1 MRRTAAAGAWRQW
14 MGARGRQRSTGVPL
28 LPYSCGCSWCRH
40 CATGALHLLR
50 SSAAQLPAMCLP
62 LCSCRPEE
70 ATPKLFAKARG
81 NCSGP
86 AALAARGAEANHLV
100 CQCCAA
106 WLHSGLAESQLWPCW
121 LCAAPPDPLLWP
133 HAPPPA
139 ADAHRMFSPWEPV
152 LTAPNRT
159 LACQRL
165 RSFVSRP
172 YEHPLLPTCSL
183 AAGRFVGEAA
193 PAVLRLFAGTCAAAE
208 ASPPGAMTEGEAA
221 IDSKL
226 YLLRGR
232 ACTLVRQHGAGS

>member
-1 MRRTAAAGAWRQW
+1 VPTLLASLGKENETDCSSWGVAAMEWNDGKAKE
-14 MGARGRQRSTGVPL
+14 
-28 LPYSCGCSWCRH
+28 Y
-40 CATGALHLLR
+40 
-50 SSAAQLPAMCLP
+50 
-62 LCSCRPEE
+62 RPNE

-86 AALAARGAEANHLV
+86 AALTAR
-100 CQCCAA
+100 
-106 WLHSGLAESQLWPCW
+106 
-121 LCAAPPDPLLWP
+121 
-133 HAPPPA
+133 
-139 ADAHRMFSPWEPV
+139 DAHRMFSPWEPV

-172 YEHPLLPTCSL
+172 YEHAMLPSCSL
-183 AAGRFVGEAA
+183 AAGQFVGDAA
-193 PAVLRLFAGTCAAAE
+193 PDVLRLFAGTCAAAE

-232 ACTLVRQHGAGS
+232 ACALLRQHEAAL